1 MCLGQESALWDL
13 AFFMLSHFW
22 SLHQNIHLWQMR
34 KWNDKKSLRSLCHP
48 LQYKPFSP
56 IHTYIPE
63 TCSPSTPLT
72 FISAPTSTP
81 PDSHIRP
88 LFMFWGE
95 GIAHICPLWSSFW
108 ANTQPH
114 RGLLLEGTTYGIA
127 TVEPFH
133 SSCTHYGAPVTGKE
147 WPRSFYRAPLLS
159 REPEPTP
166 SISEFADKGESLQ
179 YRLMPYRQMYSAELW
194 HNKRAKPLLKSC
206 KDTWRQIFTAP
217 RQGWTLR
224 MWSVKLW
231 LKPWS
236 DFRSRHH
243 ESAGM

>member
-1 MCLGQESALWDL
+1 MLRSGVSIWDL
-13 AFFMLSHFW
+13 AFLMLSHFW
-22 SLHQNIHLWQMR
+22 LLHQNIHLWQIR
-34 KWNDKKSLRSLCHP
+34 KWNYKRSLRSLCHQ
-48 LQYKPFSP
+48 LQSKPFGP

-63 TCSPSTPLT
+63 TCSPSTSLT

-81 PDSHIRP
+81 PDSHVRP
-88 LFMFWGE
+88 LLMFWGE
-95 GIAHICPLWSSFW
+95 GITYICPLWPSFW
-108 ANTQPH
+108 AYIQLYH
-114 RGLLLEGTTYGIA
+114 GLSLEATTSGIA
-127 TVEPFH
+127 TVEPPH
-133 SSCTHYGAPVTGKE
+133 SSCAHCSATVTGKAQ
-147 WPRSFYRAPLLS
+147 PRSFYRAALLS
-159 REPEPTP
+159 REPGPTL
-166 SISEFADKGESLQ
+166 SISESADKGESLQ
-179 YRLMPYRQMYSAELW
+179 YQLMPYRQMYSTALW

-231 LKPWS
+231 LKPSS